1 MSSSHIARSSGSRI
15 AETRRLCNPSGLLL
29 SEEGKL
35 SLDDKVAKWFPELT
49 RAGEISV
56 RPLLS
61 MTSGY
66 QDYWPQDY
74 VLPDLQ
80 RAATAQAIMQRWA
93 GKALDV
99 DRARS
104 GSSADL
110 HIAACGNL
118 PNPDAEL
125 FTLSYDLVGTGATAP
140 AFSYLRTIEDGNERL
155 VDQNSGSWN
164 PLASWLRQ
172 IEALRAAA

>member
-35 SLDDKVAKWFPELT
+35 LLDDKVAKWFPELT

-74 VLPDLQ
+74 VFPDLQ

-99 DRARS
+99 EGKALDFDRARS
-104 GSSADL
+104 GSTADL

-118 PNPDAEL
+118 PNPDAVH
-125 FTLSYDLVGTGATAP
+125 LVVRPCWNRRNRTG
-140 AFSYLRTIEDGNERL
+140 LQL
-155 VDQNSGSWN
+155 
-164 PLASWLRQ
+164 LADD
-172 IEALRAAA
+172 